1 MVYLD
6 PNYAD
11 SALRD
16 SCVRRDQPDKWIT
29 NKNFDRYSRQ
39 SKNSRLARSSE
50 PFKPEIKI

>member
-11 SALRD
+11 SALRE

-39 SKNSRLARSSE
+39 SMDARLAKSSE